1 MAILTGP
8 KSFYAGG
15 GSAKRSTVA
24 EESLGTKAYTD
35 DGNEYTYCKAGAA
48 IALND
53 ACVLAGSALGWDD
66 VRPSSAAEQVAVG
79 VADTAFA
86 SADFGWLL
94 TRGRVTC
101 KVVVATAAA
110 SSLSTNATAGTLKLA
125 VTGDLAPGLGVA
137 LVTGVAAGSAIYF
150 RG

>member
-8 KSFYAGG
+8 KSFFAGG
-15 GSAKRSTVA
+15 PTSKRSTTA

-48 IALND
+48 IAVND
-53 ACVLAGSALGWDD
+53 ACIFTGSALGWDS
-66 VRPSSAAEQVAVG
+66 VIPSAAAEQVAVG

-86 SADFGWLL
+86 SADYGWLL

-101 KVVVATAAA
+101 KTVNGIAAG
-110 SSLSTNATAGTLKLA
+110 SSLSTNATAGTLKIS
-125 VTGDLAPGLGVA
+125 VTGDLAPGVGVA
-137 LVTGVAAGSAIYF
+137 LVTGVTAGSAIYF